1 MFDLRNLDLGAIARG
16 AAGVA
21 IPALLGGLA
30 GGGQGALL
38 AGVSGLGGVLEA
50 DNKRAAKER
59 QKAAERAAIEGV
71 FGATPAVGVP
81 ASEGGVPTVPGS
93 GNSLRNLG
101 LAISQVGPN
110 SALAPVF
117 QGELQSQL
125 ALDDP
130 MTQAEQLRA
139 QELKF
144 SEQRMLQEAEVQRR
158 EQERAQQEQARLAAM
173 RESLPESERMLFDID
188 PKGYAGQ
195 MIEQRFPDPLSPGDR
210 FRTVGTDLYDI
221 SGDTP
226 QLAARGRRQN
236 EPLEQV
242 YDPETGLSS
251 YVPRSE
257 AAGGLVP
264 PRGGITVGQDAE
276 GNPIVQIGG
285 SGQAASL
292 GTKARNQVESEMV
305 DMTAAMQRL
314 DRIAASYRPEFNQ
327 YLPRIN
333 MAWDAI
339 KSKAGVGLN
348 ASESTDLRAFSEFKQ
363 GALENVNL
371 TIKEVTGAAMTDGE
385 AQRIRATLPDPGQSV
400 LDGDSP
406 EEFQAKL
413 NGAIGKTKM
422 AYARLAYL
430 RKNGLPLDGFGGIS
444 LDDMGSI
451 IDQRGMAIEEQLRG
465 AGLEGPELDQAVAQ
479 ALREEF
485 DL

>member
-1 MFDLRNLDLGAIARG
+1 MFDLSKLDLGAIARG

-30 GGGQGALL
+30 GGGKGALL

-50 DNKRAAKER
+50 DNKRDAKER
-59 QKAAERAAIEGV
+59 QRAAERAAIEGV
-71 FGATPAVGVP
+71 FGPKPGIGDARPGDPAGAP
-81 ASEGGVPTVPGS
+81 P
-93 GNSLRNLG
+93 NNLRNIMLG
-101 LAISQVGPN
+101 ISQVGAN
-110 SALAPVF
+110 SALAPV
-117 QGELQSQL
+117 LQNEAASLL
-125 ALDDP
+125 AADDP

-139 QELKF
+139 QELQL
-144 SEQRMLQEAEVQRR
+144 SEQRMLREAEMQRQ
-158 EQERAQQEQARLAAM
+158 EQERAQQEQQRLAAM
-173 RESLPESERMLFDID
+173 RESLPQSERMLFDID

-195 MIEQRFPDPLSPGDR
+195 MIEARFPEPLTGSDR
-210 FRTVGTDLYDI
+210 YRTVGTDLYDI
-221 SGDTP
+221 SGDSP
-226 QLAARGRRQN
+226 VLAARGRRQN

-285 SGQAASL
+285 SGQSASL
-292 GTKARNQVESEMV
+292 GTKARNEVETDMV
-305 DMTAAMQRL
+305 AMTAAMQRL
-314 DRIAASYRPEFNQ
+314 DRIAESYRPEFNQ

-348 ASESTDLRAFSEFKQ
+348 PTESRDLQEFSKFRQ
-363 GALENVNL
+363 SALENINL

-385 AQRIRATLPDPGQSV
+385 AKRIRATLPDPGQKV

-422 AYARLAYL
+422 AYARLAYI

-444 LDDMGSI
+444 LDDMGGI
-451 IDQRGMAIEEQLRG
+451 VDQRGMAIEEQLRG
-465 AGLEGPELDQAVAQ
+465 AGLEGPELDRAVAQ

-485 DL
+485 AL